1 MSERVAVLMSGG
13 VDSGVAALLL
23 KEQGYDVIG
32 LTMLNWSAEVCQK
45 AAEVARFLGVS
56 HHVVDL
62 RAEFKRQVIDYFCR
76 TYEEGLTPNPCVVCN
91 EFVKFGLMLEQ
102 AWDVGCRWVA
112 TGHYARVELDETTGR
127 HLLKKG
133 VDPKKDQSYFL
144 YRLKQNQLCR
154 LLFPLGN
161 MTKQETKSI
170 AAKYGLPVAKAEE
183 SQEVC
188 FIEGDYRQF
197 LAAKGVKGVPGPI
210 RDQEGNVLG
219 THQGLISYTVGQRRG
234 LGLRAG
240 RPFYVIDLDTRNN
253 TLVVGEEKEL
263 YRQELLAT
271 DNNFIPFESLTEPL
285 MVEAKI
291 RYTAPLAQARLTPV
305 SGGIKVE
312 FVHPQRAV
320 TRGQSVVYYQDDV
333 VLGGGII
340 A

>member
-45 AAEVARFLGVS
+45 AAEVARFLGIS

-133 VDPKKDQSYFL
+133 VDPKRTNRIFSIGLSRTSY
-144 YRLKQNQLCR
+144 
-154 LLFPLGN
+154 
-161 MTKQETKSI
+161 
-170 AAKYGLPVAKAEE
+170 
-183 SQEVC
+183 
-188 FIEGDYRQF
+188 
-197 LAAKGVKGVPGPI
+197 
-210 RDQEGNVLG
+210 
-219 THQGLISYTVGQRRG
+219 
-234 LGLRAG
+234 
-240 RPFYVIDLDTRNN
+240 
-253 TLVVGEEKEL
+253 
-263 YRQELLAT
+263 
-271 DNNFIPFESLTEPL
+271 
-285 MVEAKI
+285 
-291 RYTAPLAQARLTPV
+291 
-305 SGGIKVE
+305 
-312 FVHPQRAV
+312 AV
-320 TRGQSVVYYQDDV
+320 YCSHWVT
-333 VLGGGII
+333 
-340 A
+340 